1 MTQTRTRMAWIAGA
15 AFAALLLASSSH
27 AQSVNFAVTGKVT
40 AVDTAKKTISV
51 KGANDDGGVYNVTSD
66 TSIMLEKKKLTL
78 GDVKPGWHVVLNGDS
93 GLDGKTKRATY
104 IEVVD
109 TGSN

>member
-1 MTQTRTRMAWIAGA
+1 MHRTRVAWFA
-15 AFAALLLASSSH
+15 AAAIAALLLANGSH

-40 AVDTAKKTISV
+40 AVDTAAKTISV
-51 KGANDDGGVYNVTSD
+51 KGANDDGGTYHVNAD
-66 TSIMLEKKKLTL
+66 TSIMLEKKKLGL
-78 GDVKPGWHVVLNGDS
+78 GDVKVGWHVVLNGDS

-109 TGSN
+109 TSSY

>member
-1 MTQTRTRMAWIAGA
+1 MTRTRIAWIAGA
-15 AFAALLLASSSH
+15 ALAALLFASGGH
-27 AQSVNFAVTGKVT
+27 AQSVNFAVTGKIT

-51 KGANDDGGVYNVTSD
+51 KGANDDGGTYDVTSD

-78 GDVKPGWHVVLNGDS
+78 GDLKVGWHVVLNGDS
-93 GLDGKTKRATY
+93 GLTGKTRRATY

-109 TGSN
+109 TSTK

>member
-1 MTQTRTRMAWIAGA
+1 MIRTRFPWIAGA
-15 AFAALLLASSSH
+15 VMAALLLASLGH
-27 AQSVNFAVTGKVT
+27 AQGVNFAVTGKVT
-40 AVDTAKKTISV
+40 AVDTAKKTIIV
-51 KGANDDGGVYNVTSD
+51 KGANDDGGTYAVTSD
-66 TSIMLEKKKLTL
+66 TSIMLEKKKLAL

-109 TGSN
+109 TSSK